1 MLKGGDHVGC
11 HKLNKSF
18 QSEIYCYVIKY
29 GSDDIAWQTRIV
41 LVTLLNV
48 ERSSDRK
55 NESGVF
61 LSYLFFTPC
70 KHVVCCKVLK
80 TKAKRLQTCIKGE
93 VKRSASI

>member
-1 MLKGGDHVGC
+1 M
-11 HKLNKSF
+11 
-18 QSEIYCYVIKY
+18 
-29 GSDDIAWQTRIV
+29 
-41 LVTLLNV
+41 LLNV

-70 KHVVCCKVLK
+70 KRVVCCKVLK

-93 VKRSASI
+93 VKQSVSI